1 MLTGNSTPV
10 KLELLIGY
18 CNRSSFVHFYI
29 TYNIFGTLYNE
40 AKSHVSTFA
49 KKNVRIIF
57 KVDRLQIMVEH
68 FRIDLFKYDLLQLV
82 AKAIRKLL
90 NNLVKNVLCLILKN
104 MGRFVQTDNIQMWD
118 QNHNSSPKEIKT
130 SMVPTNNN

>member
-68 FRIDLFKYDLLQLV
+68 FRIDLFKYDLL
-82 AKAIRKLL
+82 
-90 NNLVKNVLCLILKN
+90 
-104 MGRFVQTDNIQMWD
+104 
-118 QNHNSSPKEIKT
+118 
-130 SMVPTNNN
+130 